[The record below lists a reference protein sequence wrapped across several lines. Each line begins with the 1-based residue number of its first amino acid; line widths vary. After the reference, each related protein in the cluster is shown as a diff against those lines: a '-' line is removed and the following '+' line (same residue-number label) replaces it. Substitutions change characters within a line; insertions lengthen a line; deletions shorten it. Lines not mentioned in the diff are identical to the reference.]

1 MEYSSQFK
9 HTEFDPEIMATT
21 YLQQNG
27 ENSKLRAFYKS
38 I

>member
-9 HTEFDPEIMATT
+9 HTEFDPVIMTTT
-21 YLQQNG
+21 YLQQND
-27 ENSKLRAFYKS
+27 ENSKLRAFYKT